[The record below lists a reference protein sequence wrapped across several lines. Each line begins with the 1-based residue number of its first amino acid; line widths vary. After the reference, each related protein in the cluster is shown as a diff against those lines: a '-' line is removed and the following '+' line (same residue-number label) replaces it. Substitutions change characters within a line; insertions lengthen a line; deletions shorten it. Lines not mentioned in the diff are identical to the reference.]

1 MIQRYTRPVMG
12 RIWSEENS
20 FEKWLE
26 VEILAAEALARL
38 GKVPKAAIARIRKN
52 ARVDIERIR
61 EIEREVKHEMIAFL
75 SAVAESIGDDARFLH
90 MGMTSS
96 DVMDTALAIQLKE
109 ASAILLQ
116 DIRELMKV
124 LRKQAFKYRATLMIG
139 RTHGIHAEP
148 ITFGLKLALWY
159 QEMARNLS
167 RLEKAAQEISVGQIS
182 GAVGTYA
189 QISPKVESYVCK
201 KTGLT
206 PAPISNQIIQ
216 RDRHAYFFA
225 TLAVIASSLEKF
237 ATEVRHLQRTEVQ
250 EAEEPFTAG
259 QKGSSAM
266 PHKRNPILS
275 ENVAGLARLMRS
287 YALAALENV
296 PLWHERDIS
305 HSSVERV
312 IAPDATIV
320 LDFMLR
326 RMIYIVG
333 NLCVYPDNM
342 KRNLDATGGAVFSER
357 ALLAL
362 VNKGVARDDA
372 YRMVQRHALK
382 VGRNGGDLKQGL
394 VQDPEIRRFLSAKEQ
409 SVSLTIRL
417 ASMHVK
423 IVVSLKHG
431 VLDPQ
436 GKAVERSLHAL
447 GYAEVHD
454 VRMGKSVELN
464 LQGVSREAA
473 EARVREMCDKL
484 LANPVIEDYHYEIHD
499 QKP

>member
-1 MIQRYTRPVMG
+1 MIQRYTRPEMG
-12 RIWSEENS
+12 RIWSEENG
-20 FEKWLE
+20 FQKWLE
-26 VEILAAEALARL
+26 VEILAAEALAQL
-38 GKVPKAAIARIRKN
+38 GKVPKAAIGRIRKK
-52 ARVDIERIR
+52 ARFNVDRIR
-61 EIEREVKHEMIAFL
+61 KIEREVKHEIIAFL

-90 MGMTSS
+90 LGMTSS

-109 ASAILLQ
+109 ASAILLL

-124 LRKQAFKYRATLMIG
+124 LRKQAFKYKSTVMIG
-139 RTHGIHAEP
+139 RTHGVHAEP

-167 RLEKAAQEISVGQIS
+167 RLEKAAEDIKVGQIS
-182 GAVGTYA
+182 GAVGTFA
-189 QISPKVESYVCK
+189 QISPTVEAYVCRK
-201 KTGLT
+201 SGLK
-206 PAPISNQIIQ
+206 PAPVSNQIIQ

-275 ENVAGLARLMRS
+275 ENVSGLARLMRG
-287 YALAALENV
+287 YAVAALENV

-326 RMIYIVG
+326 RMIYVLG

-342 KRNLDATGGAVFSER
+342 KRNLEKSGGIVFSER
-357 ALLAL
+357 VLLAL
-362 VNKGVARDDA
+362 VQKGMARDAA

-382 VGRNGGDLKQGL
+382 VGRDGGDLKKEL
-394 VQDPEIRRFLSAKEQ
+394 ARDPEIRRY
-409 SVSLTIRL
+409 LT
-417 ASMHVK
+417 
-423 IVVSLKHG
+423 
-431 VLDPQ
+431 
-436 GKAVERSLHAL
+436 
-447 GYAEVHD
+447 
-454 VRMGKSVELN
+454 
-464 LQGVSREAA
+464 SREI
-473 EARVREMCDKL
+473 EQVWGVKDH
-484 LANPVIEDYHYEIHD
+484 LANVDLIFRRVFH
-499 QKP
+499 